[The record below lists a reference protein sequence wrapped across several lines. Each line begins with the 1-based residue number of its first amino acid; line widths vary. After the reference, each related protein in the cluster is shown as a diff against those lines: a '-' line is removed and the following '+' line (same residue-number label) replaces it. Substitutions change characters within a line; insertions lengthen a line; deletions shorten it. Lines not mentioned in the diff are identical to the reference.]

1 MPDSTLSTLD
11 KIRIKIRRLTKSPS
25 SSQMTDADIDNYVN
39 TFILYDLPQHLQT
52 FSLRKTIDFYT
63 APNIDTYSTVALP
76 APATSPLYN
85 FKNAVTNVTNVVK
98 INGIIATLFKDN
110 YEFYSRN
117 PMHQKLNTWARGDGI
132 ATAYTTTLLFKPIL
146 PNTVIIS
153 SKDANGLAISL
164 KDQPNVGTTITGTL
178 VETETGINRGSINY
192 ITGQVI
198 INFGIAPANGE
209 PVNASFFA
217 YIPSVPREILY
228 YQDSFIVRPVPD
240 GVYKITLEVDVRPTE
255 LLNGTDMPTMSSW
268 WQYIAYGAAKK
279 IFEDKSDITSVNVI
293 MPEFKQQ
300 EVLVNRHTIRN
311 LSDQRTATIY
321 SDPFFKE

>member
-11 KIRIKIRRLTKSPS
+11 KIRIKIRRITKSPS
-25 SSQMTDADIDNYVN
+25 LAQLTNENIDEYIN

-63 APNIDTYSTVALP
+63 APNVDTYSTVAV
-76 APATSPLYN
+76 PATSPLYN
-85 FKNAVTNVTNVVK
+85 FKNIVTNVTNVIR
-98 INGIIATLFKDN
+98 INGVNGTLFKDN
-110 YEFYSRN
+110 HEFFTRN
-117 PMHQKLNTWARGDGI
+117 PMAQKLNAWARGNGV

-146 PNTVIIS
+146 PKTVIIY

-164 KDQPNVGTTITGTL
+164 KDDPSAGTTITGSL
-178 VETETGINRGSINY
+178 VETETGVIRGSINY
-192 ITGQVI
+192 VTGQVI
-198 INFGIAPANGE
+198 VNFGVAPANLE
-209 PVNASFFA
+209 PVTASFYA
-217 YIPSVPREILY
+217 YIPSMPREVLY
-228 YQDSFIVRPVPD
+228 YQDSFIARPVPD
-240 GVYKITLEVDVRPTE
+240 GVYKITLEVDVRPSE
-255 LLNGTDMPTMSSW
+255 LLNGTDMPQMSSW

-279 IFEDKSDITSVNVI
+279 IFEDKADIASVNVI

-300 EVLVNRHTIRN
+300 ELLVNRHTIRN